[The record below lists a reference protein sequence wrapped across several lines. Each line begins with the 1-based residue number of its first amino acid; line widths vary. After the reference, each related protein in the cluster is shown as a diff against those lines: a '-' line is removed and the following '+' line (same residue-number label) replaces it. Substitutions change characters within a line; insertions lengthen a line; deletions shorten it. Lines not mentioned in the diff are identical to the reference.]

1 MADSPEEIQKS
12 LKKYLAV
19 FAALLVFTVLTVAV
33 ATLEIFD
40 KGARG
45 FDTFDMILGL
55 GIASLK
61 AFLVAYIF
69 MHLNHEKK
77 AIYWLFGSGIVFCF
91 ALMAIT
97 AWAYADPIEFD
108 GFYDGISNFIRK

>member
-19 FAALLVFTVLTVAV
+19 FAALLVCTVLTVMV
-33 ATLEIFD
+33 ATFEFFD

-45 FDTFDMILGL
+45 FDTFDMVLGL
-55 GIASLK
+55 AIASFK

-77 AIYWLFGSGIVFCF
+77 AIYWLFGSGIVFCI

-97 AWAYADPIEFD
+97 GWAYSDPIKFD
-108 GFYDGISNFIRK
+108 GFYEGISNFRGK